1 MTAPDL
7 AARPVVLVGMM
18 ASGKTNVGKR
28 VAARLGWPF
37 ADSDAEIVART
48 GRSVAEVFATD
59 GEAAFRELEAEVI
72 ADLVRRRPVSVVA
85 TGGGAVLRPDTRR
98 LLHDEALVI
107 WLYATAGPLAH
118 RVKLD
123 GSRPLLADD
132 PRGTLERLCAERD
145 PLYREVAHHVVAV
158 DHVKRRI
165 LTEQVLALLALEG
178 VPVPT
183 PVEAP

>member
-1 MTAPDL
+1 VTGPVVPDV
-7 AARPVVLVGMM
+7 RPVVLVGMM

-59 GEAAFRELEAEVI
+59 GEAAFRALEADVL
-72 ADLVRRRPVSVVA
+72 ADLVARRPASVVA

-98 LLHDEALVI
+98 LLHEQAIVI
-107 WLYATAGPLAH
+107 WLYATPGPLAH
-118 RVKLD
+118 RIKDD
-123 GSRPLLADD
+123 GSRPLLTDD
-132 PRGTLERLCAERD
+132 VRGTLDRLCAERD

-158 DHVKRRI
+158 DHVKRKI
-165 LTEQVLALLALEG
+165 LTEQVLSLLALEG
-178 VPVPT
+178 VDVPVGVT
-183 PVEAP
+183 S